1 MTDMDME
8 YGGSPVA
15 NDNTQTIALIFYKAA
30 GDESWATDVVHFDR
44 LPIVGEYFAISRDGD
59 WYEVKAVV
67 HMAFP
72 LDYDAE
78 VYAIKVEDKLAL
90 RFSFGQ

>member
-1 MTDMDME
+1 MADMDLE
-8 YGGSPVA
+8 YGVSRVA
-15 NDNTQTIALIFYKAA
+15 NDNSQTIALVFVKAA
-30 GDESWATDVVHFDR
+30 GDDVWTNDSVNFDR
-44 LPIVGEYFAISRDGD
+44 VPVVGEYFTMSRDGD

-78 VYAIKVEDKLAL
+78 IYALKVDDKLAL
-90 RFSFGQ
+90 RRSFGE